1 MLKKILTVL
10 VMMYAAIAFAAVDVN
25 KATSAELDG
34 IKGIGPSLSAK
45 ILKEKAK
52 AGDFK
57 DWNDLVTRVNGVG
70 KKNAV
75 KFSAA
80 GLTVGGAS
88 YAGAP
93 TAAAKKTEKPMAAKD
108 AKDAKPAATD
118 AKADAKPAAKDAAKT
133 EAPKAA
139 EPAVKK

>member
-108 AKDAKPAATD
+108 AKPAATD